1 MNNNVRKLTD
11 GALMLALIG
20 IFIFLDIQLGGM
32 LSGYIVFLVPLPLA
46 LYGAKYGMH
55 DGLVVW
61 FATSLMAVILG
72 GFTELF
78 YIACYG
84 MGGLYY
90 GNGVYK
96 HKEMAKVIVVTCLI
110 TIFTNAI
117 TTVILASVFG
127 YDLASDI
134 AMFKNVFD
142 QINFT
147 QLTGII
153 NIESIIKSMIVIS
166 TIILG
171 IMEGFI
177 IHFCSKILLTR
188 LKFNVPR
195 ADFSIFK
202 VGKWTGYLAFIG
214 FIAYNI
220 LYGRI
225 SDPRINDALFVF
237 SMLCS
242 LYLIIYGIIGSYNL
256 LGKFLGTTNNGLR
269 VIIIIIVFMLFN
281 LLLLTIGFIY
291 LTTDIKERINE

>member
-20 IFIFLDIQLGGM
+20 IFIFLDLQVGGM
-32 LSGYIVFLVPLPLA
+32 LSGYMVFLVPLPLA
-46 LYGAKYGMH
+46 LYGAKYGWH
-55 DGLVVW
+55 DGLIVW
-61 FATSLMAVILG
+61 FAASLLAFILG

-96 HKEMAKVIVVTCLI
+96 HKNMAKVIVTTCLI

-127 YDLASDI
+127 YDLAGDI
-134 AMFKNVFD
+134 AMFEALFD
-142 QINFT
+142 QVNYA
-147 QLTGII
+147 QLVGIS
-153 NIESIIKSMIVIS
+153 NVESIIKSMIVIS

-177 IHFCSKILLTR
+177 IHFCCKILLTR
-188 LKFNVPR
+188 LKFRVDR

-225 SDPRINDALFVF
+225 SDPRLNDALFVF

-242 LYLIIYGIIGSYNL
+242 IYLMIYGIIGSYNL
-256 LGKFLGTTNNGLR
+256 LGKFLGVTNKGLR
-269 VIIIIIVFMLFN
+269 VIIIIIGFMLFN
-281 LLLLTIGFIY
+281 LLILTIGFLYI
-291 LTTDIKERINE
+291 TTDIKERINE